1 MPVKTLIIYAS
12 THHGNTRRV
21 AEAMAKAAGADLA
34 DALAGPCPDPIG
46 YDLVGLASG
55 VYFHAFHKSIQQ
67 YAQTAPFFPGQKVFL
82 AGTCGVGYR
91 DYSSGIR
98 KILEGRGAGVLGS
111 FQCRGYD
118 TYGIFGRLG
127 GIARGRPNDR
137 DLEQASRFARQML
150 EKAGG

>member
-1 MPVKTLIIYAS
+1 MKTLIVYAS

-21 AEAMAKAAGADLA
+21 AERMAACMDAGLAEAGAAG
-34 DALAGPCPDPIG
+34 GPDPAG

-55 VYFHAFHKSIQQ
+55 VYFGSFHESVRKVAES
-67 YAQTAPFFPGQKVFL
+67 ADFRPGQKVFL

-91 DYSSGIR
+91 DY
-98 KILEGRGAGVLGS
+98 GAGLRKALEKRGVRVLGS

-127 GIARGRPNDR
+127 GIAKGHPDKR
-137 DLEQASRFARQML
+137 DLERAEQFAREML
-150 EKAGG
+150 EKARK